1 MISKQ
6 EVEHIAKLARL
17 GLSEKEI
24 EKMRH
29 ELAGILDYV
38 NQLEE
43 VDIAGV
49 QPTSHSLELTNVY
62 RIDDA
67 DEQTKEVVDKM
78 LAQVPQKEGR
88 YVKVKE
94 ILT

>member
-78 LAQVPQKEGR
+78 LAQVPQKE
-88 YVKVKE
+88 
-94 ILT
+94 